1 MNKVTLVV
9 IKLIITFVIIML
21 LVITKESLGLP
32 AIVHGIIVFA
42 VIIPLWKYQP
52 DSTKDNNK
60 NI

>member
-1 MNKVTLVV
+1 
-9 IKLIITFVIIML
+9 ML

-60 NI
+60 NN